1 MEYSAQGT
9 TAAGRYEALVG
20 SRSVY
25 DREAKES
32 SKLTIP
38 SLIPEQTSGTRARI
52 KTPFQATGSRGVNS
66 LSNKLL
72 MTLLPP
78 STAFFKLDIDD
89 LEIRKQGQEA
99 LQSEIDKGLRTI
111 ENALMSEIEISN
123 DRVAMFEA
131 LKHLVVSGNVLLY
144 LTDKGLKV
152 YPLSKFVCK
161 RDEVGNVLEILI
173 KETVHPQALPLEFLE
188 QIKKKENYDAEMMKG
203 DLDIYTSIKRMN
215 DDFFWFQECK
225 GEKIPN
231 TDGRSKVDVT
241 PFIPLR
247 FIRVDGEDYGRGYV
261 EEYRGDLISLESLM
275 QAIIEGAAAS
285 AKTLFLVNPNGI
297 TRAATIAKAPNGAIR
312 EGTAADISVMQVG
325 KSADFSVAFSAI
337 QRIEA
342 RLEFAFLMARS
353 VQRDAERV
361 TAAEINLMAQEL
373 ENSLGG
379 IYSIL
384 TQEFQLP
391 YLRRRMHLLVRQGKV
406 PKLPD
411 ELVKPKIVTG
421 LQGLGRGNDR
431 NKLIEFIT
439 TVAQALGPDVMRQYV
454 NVDEAVK
461 RLATSIGI
469 DTANLV
475 KTQEEIQAEQQA
487 AAQQQLIQSL
497 GPAALGSRL
506 LDPKV
511 NAEAGLADAQAQ
523 QLQQQGG
530 TPDANQEVQ

>member
-9 TAAGRYEALVG
+9 TAAGRYEALVS

-78 STAFFKLDIDD
+78 STAFFKLEIDD

-111 ENALMSEIEISN
+111 ENALMNQIEISN

-152 YPLSKFVCK
+152 YPLSKFVVK

-188 QIKKKENYDAEMMKG
+188 QIKKKENYDAETMKG

-312 EGTAADISVMQVG
+312 EGQSSDISVMQVG
-325 KSADFSVAFSAI
+325 KSADFTVAFSAI

-391 YLRRRMHLLVRQGKV
+391 YLRRRMHLLVREGKV

-475 KTQEEIQAEQQA
+475 KTPEQIQEEQQA

>member
-1 MEYSAQGT
+1 MEYTTQGT

-20 SRSVY
+20 NRSVY

-78 STAFFKLDIDD
+78 STAFFKLEIDD
-89 LEIRKQGQEA
+89 LEIKKQGQEA

-111 ENALMSEIEISN
+111 ENALMNQIEISN

-173 KETVHPQALPLEFLE
+173 KETVHPDALPLEFLE
-188 QIKKKENYDAEMMKG
+188 QIKKKENYDATTMKG

-325 KSADFSVAFSAI
+325 KAGDFSVAFSAI

-391 YLRRRMHLLVRQGKV
+391 YLRRRMHLLVREGKV

-475 KTQEEIQAEQQA
+475 KTQEEIQAEQEA

-530 TPDANQEVQ
+530 TPDANQEIQ

>member
-9 TAAGRYEALVG
+9 TAAGRYEALVS

-78 STAFFKLDIDD
+78 STAFFKLEIDD

-111 ENALMSEIEISN
+111 ENALMNQIEISN

-231 TDGRSKVDVT
+231 TDGRSKIDVT

-297 TRAATIAKAPNGAIR
+297 TRASTISKAPNGAIR
-312 EGTAADISVMQVG
+312 EGTASDISVMQVG
-325 KSADFSVAFSAI
+325 KSADFTVAFSAI
-337 QRIEA
+337 QRIEQ

-431 NKLIEFIT
+431 NKLIEFIG

-511 NAEAGLADAQAQ
+511 NAEASLADAQAQ

>member
-1 MEYSAQGT
+1 
-9 TAAGRYEALVG
+9 
-20 SRSVY
+20 
-25 DREAKES
+25 
-32 SKLTIP
+32 
-38 SLIPEQTSGTRARI
+38 
-52 KTPFQATGSRGVNS
+52 
-66 LSNKLL
+66 
-72 MTLLPP
+72 
-78 STAFFKLDIDD
+78 
-89 LEIRKQGQEA
+89 
-99 LQSEIDKGLRTI
+99 
-111 ENALMSEIEISN
+111 
-123 DRVAMFEA
+123 
-131 LKHLVVSGNVLLY
+131 
-144 LTDKGLKV
+144 
-152 YPLSKFVCK
+152 
-161 RDEVGNVLEILI
+161 
-173 KETVHPQALPLEFLE
+173 
-188 QIKKKENYDAEMMKG
+188 
-203 DLDIYTSIKRMN
+203 
-215 DDFFWFQECK
+215 
-225 GEKIPN
+225 
-231 TDGRSKVDVT
+231 
-241 PFIPLR
+241 
-247 FIRVDGEDYGRGYV
+247 
-261 EEYRGDLISLESLM
+261 M

-285 AKTLFLVNPNGI
+285 AKTLFLVNPNGV
-297 TRAATIAKAPNGAIR
+297 TRAATISKAPNGAVR

-325 KSADFSVAFSAI
+325 KSADFSIAFSAI

-431 NKLIEFIT
+431 NKLIEFIG

-475 KTQEEIQAEQQA
+475 KTQEQIQAEQEA
-487 AAQQQLIQSL
+487 AQQQQLIQSL
-497 GPAALGSRL
+497 GPAALGSPL
-506 LDPKV
+506 VDPKK
-511 NAEAGLADAQAQ
+511 LADASQKLPTEEPQ
-523 QLQQQGG
+523 
-530 TPDANQEVQ
+530 DAN